1 MSCRIWSG
9 GRRDGRAIPVGTEPG
24 IAGTASRGHRD
35 RRRLSLRGRYSGG
48 SVRLSRVRSAVTE
61 SGGPAPARNAQARL
75 MCVDR
80 LTEFGEPRPETG
92 FTAPRTLKWANEVDF
107 NTRDIEPDE
116 PRRADLCYAVEGESI
131 MVFFAGRVGVGVQT
145 LFPPGRYR
153 VRVRVAA
160 TTCYRPRRC
169 ST

>member
-1 MSCRIWSG
+1 MTSVPTGLQLRSRAVCHFIVYNE
-9 GRRDGRAIPVGTEPG
+9 GRT
-24 IAGTASRGHRD
+24 
-35 RRRLSLRGRYSGG
+35 
-48 SVRLSRVRSAVTE
+48 
-61 SGGPAPARNAQARL
+61 PARNAQARL

-116 PRRADLCYAVEGESI
+116 PRRADLCYAVEGESV
-131 MVFFAGRVGVGVQT
+131 MHFFAGRVGVGVQT

-169 ST
+169 STWTTAGLGDHHRPAAIS